1 MIIDF
6 IHFGIR
12 DIIDIL
18 LFSLF
23 LYYGYKL
30 FRTSGNRT
38 LFVGIIV
45 FIVIWYLVSRVFTL
59 RITGLLF
66 DKILNVGVL
75 VLVIIFQ
82 DEIKKFL
89 SSLGSLKEFRFLKKM
104 IAQEKEEVQSD
115 AWISYLV
122 LAVANMSKKYT
133 GALIAVER
141 NIDLSIY
148 EHTGERF
155 NSDLNARL
163 IESIFFKNSPLHDGG
178 MIISKGK
185 IKAAGCILPVANNA
199 DLNKDL
205 GLRHRAALGLS
216 QKTDAIVIIVSEER
230 GAISV
235 AYHGEIKINIDPE
248 DLTQII
254 KAV

>member
-1 MIIDF
+1 MIIEF
-6 IHFGIR
+6 FQFGIK
-12 DIIDIL
+12 DAIDIL
-18 LFSLF
+18 LFSVF

-45 FIVIWYLVSRVFTL
+45 FIVMWYVVSRIFSL

-75 VLVIIFQ
+75 VIVIIFQ
-82 DEIKKFL
+82 DEIRKFL
-89 SSLGSLKEFRFLKKM
+89 SSLGSLKEFRFLKKI
-104 IAQEKEEVQSD
+104 IAPENQDIQSD
-115 AWISYLV
+115 TWISYLV

-133 GALIAVER
+133 GALIAIER
-141 NIDLSIY
+141 NIDLSMY

-163 IESIFFKNSPLHDGG
+163 VESIFFKNSPLHDGG

-235 AYHGEIKINIDPE
+235 AYHGEIKLNVDPE

-254 KAV
+254 KGM